1 MVDVVQVGSINQKLL
16 QKRDA
21 KAVPH
26 LEQYAPVWIVE
37 QSFIPDDDAVQF
49 DVVFL
54 HNLYGW
60 VRRRYRYDSFN
71 NVLYHKGQ
79 QVITEEQALEAQQ
92 REPYISSTVSNT
104 PDAYGG

>member
-54 HNLYGW
+54 H
-60 VRRRYRYDSFN
+60 
-71 NVLYHKGQ
+71 
-79 QVITEEQALEAQQ
+79 
-92 REPYISSTVSNT
+92 
-104 PDAYGG
+104 